1 MNKSRIEY
9 ENLIR
14 TSILFSLDRE
24 TQTIAYKR
32 EALKMVEYLY
42 LYLTSINADKYS
54 EYGLEITQTAK
65 RCIENYTKESG
76 DFLNYFNSAISKE
89 YRKAFAQKRFSE
101 QHGGVHIPEQEQR
114 IINKFIKLAETQ
126 GVYDLSDEII
136 NKISEA
142 TGIKKE
148 RIRECISLYQNSFV
162 VEDTYTDD
170 EGNESSIFDYIASDK
185 FTEDSIIELDT
196 AKELLEK
203 VDDVFKKRQERQKPL
218 LSKLITAKIFHQ
230 LQSDENLLS
239 IVNKMAFFD
248 LDVFE
253 ASIMQGSPPTAK
265 EIGEKLGLSE
275 QSISRTAK
283 EFFKKLKIRL
293 NEV

>member
-24 TQTIAYKR
+24 TQATAYKR

-42 LYLTSINADKYS
+42 LYLTSINAEKYS

-65 RCIENYTKESG
+65 RCIKNYTKESG

-89 YRKAFAQKRFSE
+89 YRKAFSQKHFSE

-126 GVYDLSDEII
+126 GVYGLSDDII
-136 NKISEA
+136 DKISEA
-142 TGIKKE
+142 TCINQE
-148 RIRECISLYQNSFV
+148 RIRECISLYQRSFV

-170 EGNESSIFDYIASDK
+170 EGNKSSIFDYIASDK
-185 FTEDSIIELDT
+185 LTDDFIIELDT
-196 AKELLEK
+196 AKEFLEK
-203 VDDVFKKRQERQKPL
+203 VDEVFQERQERQKPL
-218 LSKLITAKIFHQ
+218 LSKLITAKISQ
-230 LQSDENLLS
+230 LLQSDGKLLA
-239 IVNKMAFFD
+239 IVNKMNFFD
-248 LDVFE
+248 SDVFE
-253 ASIMQGSPPTAK
+253 TSITRGSPPTAK

-275 QSISRTAK
+275 QSISRTFK
-283 EFFKKLKIRL
+283 EFIKKLSEYK
-293 NEV
+293 

>member
-9 ENLIR
+9 EKLIR

-32 EALKMVEYLY
+32 EALKMVKCLY
-42 LYLTSINADKYS
+42 LYLISINADKYS
-54 EYGLEITQTAK
+54 EYGLEITQTAE
-65 RCIENYTKESG
+65 RCIKNYTKESG

-89 YRKAFAQKRFSE
+89 YRKAFSNKRFSE
-101 QHGGVHIPEQEQR
+101 QHGGVHIPEQERR
-114 IINKFIKLAETQ
+114 IINKFIKLAETK
-126 GVYDLSDEII
+126 GVYDLSDDVV
-136 NKISEA
+136 NKISET
-142 TGIKKE
+142 TGIKRE

-185 FTEDSIIELDT
+185 LTEDSIIELDA

-203 VDDVFKKRQERQKPL
+203 VDEVFKKRQDRQKPL
-218 LSKLITAKIFHQ
+218 LSKLITAKISQQ
-230 LQSDENLLS
+230 LQSDEKLLS
-239 IVNKMAFFD
+239 IAKKKAFFD
-248 LDVFE
+248 LDIFE
-253 ASIMQGSPPTAK
+253 MSIKRGTPPTAK

-275 QSISRTAK
+275 QSISRTFK
-283 EFFKKLKIRL
+283 EFVKRL
-293 NEV
+293 EI

>member
-65 RCIENYTKESG
+65 RCIKNYTKESG

-89 YRKAFAQKRFSE
+89 YRKAFSNKHFSE

-114 IINKFIKLAETQ
+114 IINKFIKLAETK
-126 GVYDLSDEII
+126 GVYDLSDDLVS
-136 NKISEA
+136 KISEA
-142 TGIKKE
+142 TGIKQE
-148 RIRECISLYQNSFV
+148 RIRECISLYQNSFI

-170 EGNESSIFDYIASDK
+170 EGNENSIFDYIASDK
-185 FTEDSIIELDT
+185 LTEDFIIELDT

-203 VDDVFKKRQERQKPL
+203 VDQVFQKRQDRQKPL
-218 LSKLITAKIFHQ
+218 LSKLITAKISQQ
-230 LQSDENLLS
+230 LQSDEKLLS
-239 IVNKMAFFD
+239 IVSKMSFFD
-248 LDVFE
+248 LDVFKK
-253 ASIMQGSPPTAK
+253 SITQGSPPTAK

-275 QSISRTAK
+275 QSVSRTFK
-283 EFFKKLKIRL
+283 EFIKKIENIKEL
-293 NEV
+293 

>member
-65 RCIENYTKESG
+65 RCIKNYTKESG

-89 YRKAFAQKRFSE
+89 YRKAFSNKHFSE

-114 IINKFIKLAETQ
+114 IINKFIKLAETK
-126 GVYDLSDEII
+126 GVYDLSDDLVS
-136 NKISEA
+136 KISEA
-142 TGIKKE
+142 TGIKQE
-148 RIRECISLYQNSFV
+148 RIRECISLYQNSFI

-170 EGNESSIFDYIASDK
+170 EGNANSIFDYIASDK
-185 FTEDSIIELDT
+185 LTEDFIIELDT

-203 VDDVFKKRQERQKPL
+203 VDQVFQKRQDRQKPL
-218 LSKLITAKIFHQ
+218 LSKLITAKISQQ
-230 LQSDENLLS
+230 LQSDEKLLS
-239 IVNKMAFFD
+239 IVSKMSFFD
-248 LDVFE
+248 LDVFKK
-253 ASIMQGSPPTAK
+253 SITQGSPPTAK

-275 QSISRTAK
+275 QSVSRTFK
-283 EFFKKLKIRL
+283 EFIKKLENIKEL
-293 NEV
+293 

>member
-65 RCIENYTKESG
+65 RCIKNYTKESG

-89 YRKAFAQKRFSE
+89 YRKAFSNKHFSE

-114 IINKFIKLAETQ
+114 IINKFIKLAETK
-126 GVYDLSDEII
+126 GVYDLSDDLVS
-136 NKISEA
+136 KISEA
-142 TGIKKE
+142 TGIKQE
-148 RIRECISLYQNSFV
+148 RIRECISLYQNSFI

-170 EGNESSIFDYIASDK
+170 EGNENSIFDYIASDK
-185 FTEDSIIELDT
+185 LTEDFIIEFDT

-203 VDDVFKKRQERQKPL
+203 VDQVFQKRQDRQKPL
-218 LSKLITAKIFHQ
+218 LSKLITAKISQQ
-230 LQSDENLLS
+230 LQSDEKLLS
-239 IVNKMAFFD
+239 IVSKMSFFD
-248 LDVFE
+248 LDVFKK
-253 ASIMQGSPPTAK
+253 SITQGSPPTAK

-275 QSISRTAK
+275 QSVSRTFK
-283 EFFKKLKIRL
+283 EFIKKLENIKEL
-293 NEV
+293 

>member
-65 RCIENYTKESG
+65 RCIKNYTKESG

-89 YRKAFAQKRFSE
+89 YRKAFSNKHFSE

-114 IINKFIKLAETQ
+114 IINKFIKLAETK
-126 GVYDLSDEII
+126 GVYDLSDDLVS
-136 NKISEA
+136 KISEA
-142 TGIKKE
+142 TGIKQE
-148 RIRECISLYQNSFV
+148 RIRECISLYQNSFI

-170 EGNESSIFDYIASDK
+170 EGNENSIFDYIASDK
-185 FTEDSIIELDT
+185 LTEDFIIELDT

-203 VDDVFKKRQERQKPL
+203 VDQVFQKRQDRQKPL
-218 LSKLITAKIFHQ
+218 LSKLITAKISQQ
-230 LQSDENLLS
+230 LQSDEKLLS
-239 IVNKMAFFD
+239 IVSKMSFFD
-248 LDVFE
+248 LDVFKK
-253 ASIMQGSPPTAK
+253 SITQGSPPTAK

-275 QSISRTAK
+275 QSVSRTFK
-283 EFFKKLKIRL
+283 EFIKKLENIKEL
-293 NEV
+293 

>member
-24 TQTIAYKR
+24 TQTTAYKR

-42 LYLTSINADKYS
+42 LYLTSINAEKYS
-54 EYGLEITQTAK
+54 EYGLEITETAK
-65 RCIENYTKESG
+65 RCIKNYTKESG

-89 YRKAFAQKRFSE
+89 YRKAFSRKRFSE

-126 GVYDLSDEII
+126 GVYDLSDDII

-142 TGIKKE
+142 TGIKHK
-148 RIRECISLYQNSFV
+148 RIRECISLYQSSFV
-162 VEDTYTDD
+162 VKDTYTDD

-185 FTEDSIIELDT
+185 LTEDSIIEFDT

-203 VDDVFKKRQERQKPL
+203 VDEIFQKRQNRQKPL
-218 LSKLITAKIFHQ
+218 LSKLITAKISQQ
-230 LQSDENLLS
+230 LQSDEKLLS
-239 IVNKMAFFD
+239 IVKKMAFFD

-253 ASIMQGSPPTAK
+253 ISITYGSPPTAK
-265 EIGEKLGLSE
+265 EIGKKLGFSE
-275 QSISRTAK
+275 QSVSRTFK
-283 EFFKKLKIRL
+283 EFIKKLEITK
-293 NEV
+293 E